1 MKPVNEQSYY
11 NDRRDRLADILTEYM
26 VDGSVSSHDIYRDI
40 MGELNGWVTLSSP
53 FMEKAQ
59 LVKKLMKVGAK

>member
-26 VDGSVSSHDIYRDI
+26 VDGSVSAHDIHRDI
-40 MGELNGWVTLSSP
+40 MGELNGWVT
-53 FMEKAQ
+53 
-59 LVKKLMKVGAK
+59 

>member
-26 VDGSVSSHDIYRDI
+26 TDGSVSAHDIHRDI
-40 MGELNGWVTLSSP
+40 MAELSGWVTTSSP

-59 LVKKLMKVGAK
+59 LVKKLMKVGVK

>member
-26 VDGSVSSHDIYRDI
+26 TDGSVSSHDIYHDI
-40 MGELNGWVTLSSP
+40 MGELNETS
-53 FMEKAQ
+53 
-59 LVKKLMKVGAK
+59 

>member
-11 NDRRDRLADILTEYM
+11 NDRGDRLADILTEYM
-26 VDGSVSSHDIYRDI
+26 VDGSVSAHDIYHDI

>member
-26 VDGSVSSHDIYRDI
+26 TDGSVSSHDIHHDI
-40 MGELNGWVTLSSP
+40 MRELNGWVTLSSP